1 MATYKKRFGDR
12 RDAKWVRDI
21 DGLHSIMAH
30 LMKNRTDAEVYMN
43 SKIDVTDALKYI
55 ADKNGENPEYKATIF
70 HCFVM
75 AIAKTVKMRP
85 LLNRYISGRR
95 FYDRHEIS
103 LGFTIKKRFED
114 HSEETLMI
122 TTAKDDWTLTDVTK
136 KIVGKV
142 HKARANKEYGL
153 DSALNFFAKFPR
165 PLMMFVMWI
174 FRCLDFYGIMPK
186 ALTEGDPNY
195 ASIFLTNLGSI
206 KCPCVYH
213 HLNNYGTNSIMVA
226 IGTIHKEEVIM
237 PDGTRQMRDIVEV
250 GVTLDERIADGF
262 YFARAWKIV
271 QHLMSNP
278 KLLDIPLK
286 EEIEYEG

>member
-1 MATYKKRFGDR
+1 
-12 RDAKWVRDI
+12 
-21 DGLHSIMAH
+21 
-30 LMKNRTDAEVYMN
+30 
-43 SKIDVTDALKYI
+43 
-55 ADKNGENPEYKATIF
+55 
-70 HCFVM
+70 
-75 AIAKTVKMRP
+75 
-85 LLNRYISGRR
+85 
-95 FYDRHEIS
+95 
-103 LGFTIKKRFED
+103 
-114 HSEETLMI
+114 
-122 TTAKDDWTLTDVTK
+122 
-136 KIVGKV
+136 
-142 HKARANKEYGL
+142 
-153 DSALNFFAKFPR
+153 
-165 PLMMFVMWI
+165 
-174 FRCLDFYGIMPK
+174 MPK

>member
-1 MATYKKRFGDR
+1 
-12 RDAKWVRDI
+12 
-21 DGLHSIMAH
+21 
-30 LMKNRTDAEVYMN
+30 
-43 SKIDVTDALKYI
+43 
-55 ADKNGENPEYKATIF
+55 
-70 HCFVM
+70 
-75 AIAKTVKMRP
+75 
-85 LLNRYISGRR
+85 
-95 FYDRHEIS
+95 
-103 LGFTIKKRFED
+103 
-114 HSEETLMI
+114 
-122 TTAKDDWTLTDVTK
+122 
-136 KIVGKV
+136 
-142 HKARANKEYGL
+142 
-153 DSALNFFAKFPR
+153 
-165 PLMMFVMWI
+165 MMFVMWI

-186 ALTEGDPNY
+186 ALTEDDPNY

-278 KLLDIPLK
+278 ELLDIPLK